1 MVWTHEICWRM
12 GYLKEEEEV
21 DPKKIFIKQ
30 VSSDASMQTNCE
42 LKVAVRDRDQ
52 CEGEL

>member
-1 MVWTHEICWRM
+1 MLEDGIFEGR
-12 GYLKEEEEV
+12 GRGR
-21 DPKKIFIKQ
+21 PKKIFIKQ